1 MTRRTGLLLVFG
13 AERHASNMWRRSRTC
28 NPEVGYT
35 VGVTSFGR
43 IGCFLS
49 LLAFG
54 CVEAKTPA
62 NEGRSAVPACPR
74 GAFLAQMDQILP
86 QLSPTQP
93 VTLVPASTV
102 RKKVEPGCVV
112 PFRNEPDDRVLDVGR
127 VVGKT
132 MRKSQPGEKPV
143 LLGRGRLQVGRRV
156 LRLTL
161 LDDAGTEMLDL
172 AVDGSHVRLREKGQ
186 KPFEADVSPDD
197 ASSLPLP
204 LDALVAA
211 IDRCDDDQ
219 RLGKTADGNV
229 IEARRGQMPIWRSR
243 WIDSQTTS
251 VIDTSI
257 ACDASDAR
265 MLWRTAAGEML
276 PSIAVASTRSERVLV
291 IVRQKPSQTD
301 DVDDFGVYR

>member
-1 MTRRTGLLLVFG
+1 
-13 AERHASNMWRRSRTC
+13 MWRPLRTC
-28 NPEVGYT
+28 NRFVGYT
-35 VGVTSFGR
+35 VGVTSFRR
-43 IGCFLS
+43 IGAILG

-54 CVEAKTPA
+54 CVQAKEPK
-62 NEGRSAVPACPR
+62 NEGRSAIPACPR
-74 GAFLAQMDQILP
+74 GAFMAQMDQILP
-86 QLSPTQP
+86 ALSQTQP
-93 VTLVPASTV
+93 VMLVPASAV

-127 VVGKT
+127 VVGRT
-132 MRKSQPGEKPV
+132 MRKSQPGEKPA
-143 LLGRGRLQVGRRV
+143 LIGRGRLQVGRRV
-156 LRLTL
+156 LRLSL

-172 AVDGSHVRLREKGQ
+172 AIDGAHVRLREKGQ
-186 KPFEADVSPDD
+186 KPFEADVAQGDT
-197 ASSLPLP
+197 SSLPLP

-211 IDRCDDDQ
+211 IDRCDDDL

-229 IEARRGQMPIWRSR
+229 IEARRGQMPLWRWR

-257 ACDASDAR
+257 ACDAGDAR
-265 MLWRTAAGEML
+265 MLWRTAAGDML

-301 DVDDFGVYR
+301 DADDFGLYR